1 VGWLGTEWNRPE
13 KKGYERAMHTGH
25 KSTGYF
31 SGALD
36 GSKVAIRIV
45 RWQERFRNRI
55 KFMVATYYVTKLFL
69 EFKKM
74 YYLTL
79 LNSKLYIVKLCA
91 LSMAS
96 RC

>member
-1 VGWLGTEWNRPE
+1 
-13 KKGYERAMHTGH
+13 MHTGH

-69 EFKKM
+69 KLKKI
-74 YYLTL
+74 YYPTH
-79 LNSKLYIVKLCA
+79 LNSKIYKAKLCA